1 MLLDHK
7 ANFYLID
14 KPSSYTSQDICTII
28 KSKYGFNKVGHSGT
42 LDPLGTGLLI
52 IATNSYTKLLT
63 YIIQM
68 NKCYDF
74 VAKFGYRSESGDI
87 NSDLHVTDRGFVV
100 NENILNANIKKFIG
114 DIEQKPPIY
123 SAVKVKGKRLYKYA
137 RENKIV
143 DIPKR
148 KVHIS
153 SLELNKI
160 INANEVSFT
169 VCCSKGTYVR
179 SLVQD
184 LGKSI
189 GTNAVVKELRRT
201 KVENISVEDSL
212 DFEEIITNS
221 DYKLEPIAYDKILR
235 MDSIQVDEK
244 ELKNIGNG
252 NLLDVRNFPNDSECL
267 VIHKDK
273 VVAMYKK
280 FNDSYYKPV
289 KVLI

>member
-1 MLLDHK
+1 MQLDYK

-14 KPSSYTSQDICTII
+14 KPSNYTSQDICTII
-28 KSKYGFNKVGHSGT
+28 KRKYGFNKVGHSGT
-42 LDPLGTGLLI
+42 LDPLATGLLI

-68 NKCYDF
+68 NKCYEF
-74 VAKFGYRSESGDI
+74 VAKFGYQSDSGDVD
-87 NSDLHVTDRGFVV
+87 SDLHVTDKRFVIKEHIL
-100 NENILNANIKKFIG
+100 NENLKKFIG

-137 RENKIV
+137 RENKTV

-148 KVHIS
+148 KVHIK
-153 SLELNKI
+153 SLTLNKI
-160 INANEVSFT
+160 INNNEAAFT
-169 VCCSKGTYVR
+169 VSCSKGTYVR

-201 KVENISVEDSL
+201 KIENISVKGL
-212 DFEEIITNS
+212 GDFEAIIANS
-221 DYKLEPIAYDKILR
+221 EYKLEPIAYSNILT
-235 MDSIQVDEK
+235 MASIQVDEK

-252 NLLDVRNFPNDSECL
+252 NLLDGTKFPNDEECL
-267 VIHKDK
+267 VIHNDK
-273 VVAMYKK
+273 VIAMYKK
-280 FNDSYYKPV
+280 FNNSYYKPL